1 MRQLLKNWRP
11 LSLPTGKPAENLC
24 SRILNRIFLP
34 EVAKLFGAAADVP
47 EYAKIAN
54 AIGAAVG
61 SVAAEYTVKIQPAL
75 GAFRVTGGSEA
86 VSFEEYEEALAQAK
100 EIARERAREKAI
112 AQGAAKVTRLEVEV
126 KEDYYQLTGESRK
139 LFLETAVTA
148 KAVTK

>member
-1 MRQLLKNWRP
+1 M
-11 LSLPTGKPAENLC
+11 
-24 SRILNRIFLP
+24 
-34 EVAKLFGAAADVP
+34 
-47 EYAKIAN
+47 
-54 AIGAAVG
+54 
-61 SVAAEYTVKIQPAL
+61 
-75 GAFRVTGGSEA
+75 TGGSEA